1 MKVIQKPTNA
11 RGTRD
16 FGPKEMA
23 IRSYVFSTIKR
34 HFEAF
39 GFQLIETPAME
50 NLSVLTGKYGEE
62 GDQLL
67 FKIINSGDYLSK
79 VNGDPMTLGSKAL
92 LPQISEKGLRYD
104 LTVPFARF
112 VAMNRN
118 DLAFPFRRSQIQPV
132 WRADRPQKGRY
143 REFYQ
148 CDADIIG
155 SDSLVNEAELIA
167 LFQAIFKSLNLRT
180 NLIINSRKILAGI
193 VDKLGATDLF
203 VAFAVAIDKLDK
215 IGWDAV
221 ALELGSNGFQT
232 NQIEALQKLFN
243 FEGTNLDKIELL
255 KVFFADNALGNEG
268 LSEIE
273 SVLRLSDLNGYD
285 NANLIFDFKLARGL
299 SYYTGLIYEGK
310 SIDVPFGSIVGGG
323 RYDNLVK
330 LLSGG
335 KVNLPALGFFG
346 LGAFTAGAGFGVA
359 GVCWCGG
366 LSRRGL
372 VGTRR
377 GASVGGAGRIGLAI
391 RQQIAGLRRSARC
404 ARLLPGARVGG
415 PLDVSDS
422 RVYLVANQT
431 DAPGLHSLMH
441 SHRRATAMPRV
452 LGLGHKINFGHAFIR
467 SIN

>member
-1 MKVIQKPTNA
+1 MKVLQKPTNA

-23 IRSYVFSTIKR
+23 LRSYVFSTIKR

-39 GFQLIETPAME
+39 GFQSIETPAME
-50 NLSVLTGKYGEE
+50 NLSVLTGKYGDE

-79 VNGDPMTLGSKAL
+79 VNGDPLTLGSKSL

-118 DLAFPFRRSQIQPV
+118 DIAFPFRRSQIQPV

-155 SDSLVNEAELIA
+155 SDSLVNEVELIA
-167 LFQAIFKSLNLRT
+167 LFQAIFNSLNLRT

-193 VDKLGATDLF
+193 VDRLGASDLF

-221 ALELGSNGFQT
+221 ALELGTNGFQS

-243 FEGTNLDKIELL
+243 FEGTNLGKIELL

-310 SIDVPFGSIVGGG
+310 SVDVPFGSIVGGG
-323 RYDNLVK
+323 RYDNLT
-330 LLSGG
+330 
-335 KVNLPALGFFG
+335 AAFG
-346 LGAFTAGAGFGVA
+346 LPNMSGVGISFGIERIIDVMRELDLFPDIQISASKILFTYFDEAGQA
-359 GVCWCGG
+359 
-366 LSRRGL
+366 
-372 VGTRR
+372 
-377 GASVGGAGRIGLAI
+377 LAI
-391 RQQIAGLRRSARC
+391 NISNQLRKANIPSEVYPDIVKIKKSFEFADKKGI
-404 ARLLPGARVGG
+404 PFVGVIG
-415 PLDVSDS
+415 EQEIKDKTVSVKDMK
-422 RVYLVANQT
+422 NGEQ
-431 DAPGLHSLMH
+431 
-441 SHRRATAMPRV
+441 RV
-452 LGLGHKINFGHAFIR
+452 L
-467 SIN
+467 SISQLIEYMASI